1 MSRINEESEVNE
13 VGKTTIDTA
22 SVPLTEVK
30 SANTNV
36 RVSLIFNEIEN
47 VKTRVNPSQDFVV
60 EELGKMAVA
69 MSYSKTY
76 PTLLLERGCRW
87 KKLVVYIIHD
97 DDKT

>member
-1 MSRINEESEVNE
+1 MSAINEESEVIE
-13 VGKTTIDTA
+13 IGKITIFTA
-22 SVPLTEVK
+22 TVPLTEVK

-47 VKTRVNPSQDFVV
+47 VKTRVNPSQDFVI

-76 PTLLLERGCRW
+76 PTLLLKQGCRW
-87 KKLVVYIIHD
+87 KKLQVYINHD
-97 DDKT
+97 DDET